1 MHSWSILAKYLYA
14 LKNIIYSILID
25 WSEQWY
31 LLVLSCLQLCAHLYL
46 CWSFCL
52 VSIDKIEIL
61 KSYTILSHL
70 FFIFFQFYLIH
81 FCTLFV
87 ELLYYFPMLTVTN
100 YQKLSGLIQ
109 QNQSFSVLECQGLKQ
124 FHQAKINTSTRVQS
138 FQRFQGTQYLVFF
151 QFLMTFNISWIV
163 VTTVQ
168 SSNLSLVNFT

>member
-70 FFIFFQFYLIH
+70 FFIFFLVLFN
-81 FCTLFV
+81 TLLHSVCRIIVLFSHAYCNKLPETQWFNTTESIFLSFGV
-87 ELLYYFPMLTVTN
+87 PRSEIVSLGQNKHIYKGAILLEVLGNSISCLFP
-100 YQKLSGLIQ
+100 
-109 QNQSFSVLECQGLKQ
+109 
-124 FHQAKINTSTRVQS
+124 
-138 FQRFQGTQYLVFF
+138 VFNDF
-151 QFLMTFNISWIV
+151 
-163 VTTVQ
+163 
-168 SSNLSLVNFT
+168 